1 MEMECPIGGIKTRA
15 TMEFWM
21 STTSRWEV
29 PWMATHVEQSS
40 YPQQLRDSAVI
51 STHSSSRRLYLLRL
65 NQEGNLSLFRTAA
78 DPTLNG
84 TMGHMM
90 GQITPLE
97 WVVVTATVSGSP
109 LILLATQPLQLRIH
123 TTTSRITEIFGLLTS
138 ESPSSDSFSGLRTQ
152 ITTSSPMRLLT
163 ISTMT

>member
-1 MEMECPIGGIKTRA
+1 
-15 TMEFWM
+15 
-21 STTSRWEV
+21 
-29 PWMATHVEQSS
+29 MATHEEQSS
-40 YPQQLRDSAVI
+40 FPQQLRDSAVTF
-51 STHSSSRRLYLLRL
+51 THSNSRRLYLLQL

-109 LILLATQPLQLRIH
+109 LTLLATQPLQLRTD
-123 TTTSRITEIFGLLTS
+123 TTTSKITGIFG
-138 ESPSSDSFSGLRTQ
+138 
-152 ITTSSPMRLLT
+152 
-163 ISTMT
+163 